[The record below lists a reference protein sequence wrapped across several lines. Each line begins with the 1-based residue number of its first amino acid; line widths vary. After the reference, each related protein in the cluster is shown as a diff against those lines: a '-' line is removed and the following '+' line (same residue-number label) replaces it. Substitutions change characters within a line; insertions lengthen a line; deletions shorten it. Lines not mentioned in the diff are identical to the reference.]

1 MPRTDNRVPN
11 FSCSLKMARHWKKI
25 QVTYLVKFN
34 ELEKLPRTL
43 QLERIDEGQGIEAAM
58 VANEAK
64 WHHMYASLQKHNAEK
79 SGEED
84 TSKP

>member
-1 MPRTDNRVPN
+1 
-11 FSCSLKMARHWKKI
+11 MARHWKKI

-34 ELEKLPRTL
+34 ELGKLPRTL
-43 QLERIDEGQGIEAAM
+43 QLERIDEGQGFEAAM

-64 WHHMYASLQKHNAEK
+64 WHHTFMLCYNNNAEK